1 VTAPLPHVLVAE
13 DNVLV
18 ADAMRLLFEE
28 TGHRVTTAGTIVDV
42 VRAASSEPVD
52 LLLLD
57 LGLSDGDGLEVLDQL
72 RARGALPRVSVAL
85 TGRDEPEVIARCKE
99 AGCREV
105 LLKPVPVATLLR
117 KSREWIGGTEVRGS
131 GSPGV
136 RHGAT
141 LCAAHRG
148 LAPVRADFQ

>member
-1 VTAPLPHVLVAE
+1 M
-13 DNVLV
+13 LV

-42 VRAASSEPVD
+42 VRVASNDPVD

-72 RARGALPRVSVAL
+72 RARATVPRVVVAL
-85 TGRDEPEVIARCKE
+85 TGRDEAEVIERCLA

-105 LLKPVPVATLLR
+105 LLKPVPVAELLR
-117 KSREWIGGTEVRGS
+117 RSRAWLN
-131 GSPGV
+131 GV
-136 RHGAT
+136 ETR
-141 LCAAHRG
+141 
-148 LAPVRADFQ
+148 